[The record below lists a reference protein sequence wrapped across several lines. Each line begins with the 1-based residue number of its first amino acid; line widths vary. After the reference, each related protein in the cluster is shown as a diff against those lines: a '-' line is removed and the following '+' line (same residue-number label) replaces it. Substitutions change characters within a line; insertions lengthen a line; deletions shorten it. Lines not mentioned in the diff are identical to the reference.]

1 MKAPYTRKPG
11 MGTFKKFADTI
22 PAMPV
27 QEFAPENAKP
37 VTMEDHKAMSELDDE
52 IPFQF
57 MNREHR
63 GDLDLEV
70 KIKDLEFE
78 CKVLNK
84 NNKMFKE
91 HNAELQ
97 NTIDRLTTMNKS
109 HKTINGQLR
118 VRLTRLEQEVKDLRA
133 KVKDDEELIKDLYE
147 YP

>member
-1 MKAPYTRKPG
+1 M
-11 MGTFKKFADTI
+11 D
-22 PAMPV
+22 
-27 QEFAPENAKP
+27 
-37 VTMEDHKAMSELDDE
+37 
-52 IPFQF
+52 
-57 MNREHR
+57 REHR

-84 NNKMFKE
+84 NNEIFKE
-91 HNAELQ
+91 HNAQLI

-118 VRLTRLEQEVKDLRA
+118 VRLNRLEQEVRDLRA

>member
-1 MKAPYTRKPG
+1 M
-11 MGTFKKFADTI
+11 
-22 PAMPV
+22 V
-27 QEFAPENAKP
+27 QFNGVLKL
-37 VTMEDHKAMSELDDE
+37 K
-52 IPFQF
+52 IGF
-57 MNREHR
+57 MDREHR

-70 KIKDLEFE
+70 KIKDLEMLCE
-78 CKVLNK
+78 IYKK
-84 NNKMFKE
+84 NNQMFKD
-91 HNAELQ
+91 HIAELQ

>member
-1 MKAPYTRKPG
+1 M
-11 MGTFKKFADTI
+11 D
-22 PAMPV
+22 
-27 QEFAPENAKP
+27 
-37 VTMEDHKAMSELDDE
+37 
-52 IPFQF
+52 
-57 MNREHR
+57 REHR

-78 CKVLNK
+78 CILLKK
-84 NNKMFKE
+84 NNKIFKE
-91 HNAELQ
+91 HNEQLQ

-118 VRLTRLEQEVKDLRA
+118 VRLTRLEQEVKNLRA

>member
-1 MKAPYTRKPG
+1 M
-11 MGTFKKFADTI
+11 
-22 PAMPV
+22 V
-27 QEFAPENAKP
+27 QFNGVLKL
-37 VTMEDHKAMSELDDE
+37 K
-52 IPFQF
+52 IGF
-57 MNREHR
+57 MDREHR

-70 KIKDLEFE
+70 KIKDLELE
-78 CKVLNK
+78 CEMYKK

-109 HKTINGQLR
+109 HKTLNGQLR
-118 VRLTRLEQEVKDLRA
+118 IRLTRLEKEVKDLRA

>member
-1 MKAPYTRKPG
+1 MVHLNGVVKLIIGFMDRK
-11 MGTFKKFADTI
+11 
-22 PAMPV
+22 
-27 QEFAPENAKP
+27 
-37 VTMEDHKAMSELDDE
+37 
-52 IPFQF
+52 
-57 MNREHR
+57 HR

-84 NNKMFKE
+84 NNEIFKE
-91 HNAELQ
+91 HNAQLQ

-118 VRLTRLEQEVKDLRA
+118 TRLTRLEQEVKDLRA
-133 KVKDDEELIKDLYE
+133 KVKDDAELIKDLYE